1 MNWLTTLTEGIMIAL
16 ESLRANKVR
25 SGLTV
30 LGVTIGV
37 TVVMVMAA
45 AITGINDSFTELISS
60 RGPTTFYVAHAPQG
74 GGIQTGTEE
83 EESAFMKN
91 PPLQPRWAHEL
102 AQLPAIKSADAIAD
116 LSQSGYRAR
125 HRAQNIGVAL
135 VAVGADF
142 LETDNGT
149 LEDGRFFTSTEA
161 KRGRPV
167 AVVDSQVAEDLYEGR
182 DPLQR
187 RFTLSSA
194 SGRSTATPFQ
204 VIGTYR
210 RADNLFA
217 GFVSHYMLVPFEAA
231 WQYVPFWHRLVT
243 FIVTPKDGVPL
254 DVAMD
259 QVEGKMRQIRRLHPG
274 QKDNFAIITQDEILK
289 LWGQLTTA
297 LFSVMFALS
306 SVGLM
311 VGGVGVIGI
320 MMISVT
326 ERTREIGVRKA
337 LGARRRDIL
346 WQFLVEA
353 STVTLVGGATG
364 MAIGGAIVWAIDH
377 WTPIP
382 ATVPLWSVVAAL
394 GVSALTGIGFGLYP
408 ASRGAKLNPVEALRY
423 E

>member
-1 MNWLTTLTEGIMIAL
+1 MNWLTALVEGILIAV
-16 ESLRANKVR
+16 ESLRSNKVR

-37 TVVMVMAA
+37 VVVMVMAA
-45 AITGINDSFTELISS
+45 VITGINDSFTSLISS

-74 GGIQTGTEE
+74 GGVQTGTEE

-91 PPLQPRWAHEL
+91 PPLEPKWARQLAEL
-102 AQLPAIKSADAIAD
+102 PGIQNADAVAD
-116 LSQSGYRAR
+116 LSQSGYKAR
-125 HRAQNIGVAL
+125 FRDRDIGVAL
-135 VAVGADF
+135 VAVASNF
-142 LETDNGT
+142 LDIDAGQ
-149 LEDGRFFTSTEA
+149 LEDGRFFTRSED

-167 AVVDSQVAEDLYEGR
+167 AVVDSAVAEDLYEGR
-182 DPLQR
+182 DPLGR
-187 RFTLSSA
+187 TFTVTSA
-194 SGRSTATPFQ
+194 SGRSTATPFRI
-204 VIGTYR
+204 VGTYKP
-210 RADNLFA
+210 ADNLFA
-217 GFVSHYMLVPFEAA
+217 GFLSHYMLIPFEAA
-231 WQYVPFWHRLVT
+231 WAYVPFWHRLIT
-243 FIVTPKDGVPL
+243 FIVTPREGVPL

-259 QVEGKMRQIRRLHPG
+259 QVEGKMRQIRKLRPG
-274 QKDNFAIITQDEILK
+274 QPDNFALITSDEIIK
-289 LWGQLTTA
+289 LWGRLTTA

-353 STVTLVGGATG
+353 STITLVGGATG
-364 MAIGGAIVWAIDH
+364 MAIGGAIVWALDH
-377 WTPIP
+377 WTPVP
-382 ATVPLWSVVAAL
+382 AVVPVWAVVAAL

-408 ASRGAKLNPVEALRY
+408 ASRGARLNPVEALRY